1 MKFDIKHFLIF
12 GLALGMTSCVETM
25 KDGDMST
32 GFLGIPVLDAD
43 IQVEEFGA
51 TKATPKP
58 PTLSVPES
66 SALHFKVTGS
76 DSKVVWNQKGLWR
89 DPLQMPVGSYTIEV
103 TYGSNTYRNP

>member
-51 TKATPKP
+51 TKAGT
-58 PTLSVPES
+58 
-66 SALHFKVTGS
+66 
-76 DSKVVWNQKGLWR
+76 
-89 DPLQMPVGSYTIEV
+89 
-103 TYGSNTYRNP
+103 